1 MGRHR
6 AARAV
11 GSNHPGVIPGAQRRY
26 RDKRLRNPDVLM
38 NRSSLRALCLG
49 VFLISGSLIL
59 YELLLT
65 RLFAVVMF
73 AQFAHRALALALLG
87 MGVGATM
94 QHLWPNL
101 IPEKGLTKRLGWVA
115 IIQGL
120 LTLLAVWAAV
130 SFPVIE
136 QFETPPLNYQERSK
150 VRDDLLN
157 TGWFIA
163 LLPILAAPFA
173 AAGLAFA
180 GAFQRA
186 KEHIGQVYG
195 ADLAGGAVGAV
206 LFIPVLS
213 TMAGPDA
220 VFVILISAGL
230 GGLVMS
236 VGGALRG
243 VSIAMLLSGLVG
255 TGMSLRGE
263 VLSIH
268 RTAGYSED
276 LVTYTEWTP
285 LTRLSVHED
294 DRRGTYILLDNTS
307 ASQVFLDR
315 DELLKSAREENRSI
329 VYKLHDPSAR
339 VAILAASAGPEVAVA
354 RDHGFFDID
363 AIDIAAEIF
372 GIVGDRFPDSPV
384 NPYTDGTVNRVY
396 ADGRAA
402 ILRAEEPYDIIQMVH
417 ANLWSSAGLLDN
429 TWSPSLLETREAF
442 ETYLSQLSEDGT
454 ISFGRGNAT
463 DALLRSAVAALKERG
478 AEKPWQHM
486 AYFRGRT
493 SVLLIKRRPWT
504 ESELT
509 GLDEALATYN
519 RKHTF
524 VFETLSDTPPEA
536 YTHMVNRD
544 GVMTD
549 DRPYLDTPK
558 MVGSALK
565 QAFSKIQGESEEPM
579 AVLYRSVV
587 LQLVFV
593 LAAGLL
599 FLGVPVIWRGRA
611 DLAGVKHV
619 GRGVLYI
626 AGLGYGYLAVE
637 IVLIHELVLF
647 VGHPTY
653 AITAVVLGMLLS
665 SGIGSV
671 LAGRLTGD
679 ADALTRKLQIILGV
693 VIVLGILQATVIA
706 PLLYAAALTLPLA
719 VRVAITLL
727 AMMPLGLVMGMPFSL
742 GLRILP
748 ASSAGA
754 IPWFWA
760 INAWMSVVASLMSV
774 LISRLYGYSTALAVA
789 LVAYALCMAM
799 ASQLKRI
806 QRTE

>member
-1 MGRHR
+1 
-6 AARAV
+6 
-11 GSNHPGVIPGAQRRY
+11 
-26 RDKRLRNPDVLM
+26 M
-38 NRSSLRALCLG
+38 NRSELRALSLG

-73 AQFAHRALALALLG
+73 AQFAHLALALALLG

-94 QHLWPNL
+94 QHLWPSL
-101 IPEKGLTKRLGWVA
+101 VPRKGLTGRLGWLA
-115 IIQGL
+115 LIQGL

-157 TGWFIA
+157 MGWFLA
-163 LLPILAAPFA
+163 LLPILSAPFA

-180 GAFQRA
+180 GSFQRA

-206 LFIPVLS
+206 IFIPLLS
-213 TMAGPDA
+213 SLAGPDA

-230 GGLVMS
+230 AGLILAVGRLQQGLSAAMLLGGLVFS
-236 VGGALRG
+236 AL
-243 VSIAMLLSGLVG
+243 SLS
-255 TGMSLRGE
+255 GE
-263 VLSIH
+263 VLTIQ
-268 RTAGYSED
+268 RTAGYSDD
-276 LVTYTEWTP
+276 LVTYSEWTP
-285 LTRLSVHED
+285 LVRLSVHED
-294 DRRGTYILLDNTS
+294 ERRGTYILLDNTS
-307 ASQVFLDR
+307 ASQVFLNET
-315 DELLKSAREENRSI
+315 ELNRSAKEENRSV
-329 VYKLHDPSAR
+329 VYKLHDPDSR
-339 VAILAASAGPEVAVA
+339 VAILAASAGPEVAIA
-354 RDHGFFDID
+354 RDHGFSNID

-417 ANLWSSAGLLDN
+417 ANLWSSAGLLSN

-442 ETYLSQLSEDGT
+442 DTYLSQLSEDGT

-463 DALLRSAVAALKERG
+463 DALLRSAHAALKARG
-478 AEKPWQHM
+478 AKKPWQHM

-504 ESELT
+504 EAEMT
-509 GLDEALATYN
+509 GLNAALATYN
-519 RKHTF
+519 RSHDF
-524 VFETLSDTPPEA
+524 VFETLADTVPRPYA
-536 YTHMVNRD
+536 RMINHA

-549 DRPYLDTPK
+549 DRPYLDSPE
-558 MVGSALK
+558 MVGQSLK
-565 QAFSKIQGESEEPM
+565 AAFSQIQGESEEPM

-587 LQLVFV
+587 IQLVFV
-593 LAAGLL
+593 LAAGML
-599 FLGVPVIWRGRA
+599 FLGVPLIWRGRS
-611 DLAGVKHV
+611 DLAGVKRV
-619 GRGVLYI
+619 GRGILYI

-671 LAGRLTGD
+671 LAGRMTGNE
-679 ADALTRKLQIILGV
+679 AVLTRKLQQVLSAVILFGA
-693 VIVLGILQATVIA
+693 LQAAVVA
-706 PLLYAAALTLPLA
+706 PLLYSAALTLPLA
-719 VRVAITLL
+719 ARIVITLL
-727 AMMPLGLVMGMPFSL
+727 AMAPLGLVMGMPFSL

-748 ASSAGA
+748 ASSSGA

-760 INAWMSVVASLMSV
+760 INGWMSVVASLLSV
-774 LISRLYGYSTALAVA
+774 LISRLYGYSTALIVA
-789 LVAYALCMAM
+789 LVAYCLCLAM
-799 ASQLKRI
+799 AGQLRHIKRD
-806 QRTE
+806 